1 LVECEKLS
9 PSSATPTSDIHKA
22 AEKENGME
30 SLWLMLS
37 VLAVVGGAAMLI
49 IALRKEW
56 KTVWKPRNDGRRT

>member
-1 LVECEKLS
+1 
-9 PSSATPTSDIHKA
+9 
-22 AEKENGME
+22 ME

-56 KTVWKPRNDGRRT
+56 KTVWKPRNDGGRT